1 MKLSIQTKLLVV
13 IAGIA
18 LLSVAVSGYT
28 AFTTGRASLEIESF
42 NKLTA
47 VREMKSTQIE
57 EYFSQISGQVTTLS
71 QDRMVIE
78 ALRNFDTAFSE
89 IETEL
94 EISVTQ
100 SLSYDR
106 ATENYYN
113 QIFIPRL
120 TQNLLRDV
128 PVDAYWPREPATRIL
143 QYLYITNN
151 QYETG
156 LKHLL
161 DDPQDGST
169 YSSHHAIYHPI
180 IRNFLETFGY
190 YDIFLVNRNGFIVY
204 SVFKEI
210 DFGTSL
216 LTGPYSQTNFSKAFR
231 STRNADSSD
240 YVHLEDF
247 RPYHPSYDAPA
258 SFIATPIF
266 DGNINIGSLIFQ
278 MPVDKINNIMTN
290 NQAWSDVGLGES
302 GETYLVGE
310 DFTLRNQSRFLIEDA
325 ENYFRA
331 IEENGVELLTS
342 ARIKNL
348 NSTIGLQEVRTEGT
362 AAALAGET
370 GTAIFPDYRNVPV
383 LSAYKPLDIQ
393 DVDWVIMS
401 EIDEAEAFGPITELR
416 NRISLAAGVLAISV
430 IAIAVLVARS
440 ITKPIAD
447 LTEASELV
455 AAGNL
460 ERRVIAQSSDEI
472 GDLANSF
479 EDMRI
484 SMRKLIADLEE
495 INSNLEGTVAKR
507 TKALEKS
514 SLQAQLLY
522 KSSEV
527 AVENFTID
535 GALTKV
541 ITDVSKLMK
550 WDIGH
555 VYFPVHKK
563 RKVVLHPSS
572 LWYLRNKRDFKTFK
586 AVTQETIFEKGE
598 GLPGRV
604 FQSGKVAWIKNVQKD
619 KNFPRNK
626 LSKNLS
632 VKGAVG
638 VPLTVEN
645 EVVAILE
652 FFSRKEIKLDRSMVA
667 ILELVAEQMNRVYE
681 RLILEERV
689 RGNEERLNYAL
700 EGSSDGLWDW
710 NIQTG
715 DIYYSPRWEMML
727 GYEPGEIAPEIE
739 SWEKLVDP
747 SHLEKANERMR
758 EHLEGRTETYEAEYR
773 ARSKSGD
780 WVWILARGK
789 VASFDENEKPLRF
802 VGTHVD
808 ITEQKR
814 LETKLQIV
822 NQRMEDELNVAR
834 DIQIGMLPRDYP
846 AFPERNDILVH
857 ADLNSA
863 RQVGGDFYDY
873 YFVDDEHFCF
883 VIGDVSGKGA
893 PGALFMAVS
902 KTLVKSRAQDDFS
915 TASILTHVNDEIS
928 KNNPN
933 SMFVTMF
940 LGILNVK
947 TGRMT
952 YSNAGHNPPY
962 LLRKDGTTV
971 RFDTLH
977 GPVLGAMGG
986 MVYREEE
993 IQLSLNDRIFVY
1005 TDGVTEAMDI
1015 KDKLYSEE
1023 RLAEYMEKIRAY
1035 SVEDINNSV
1044 MKDVRAHIG
1053 KAVQS
1058 DDITILALT
1067 YSNQIQEGE
1076 VKSLALE
1083 ILNKYEEMP
1092 IVFDSWK
1099 KFAKENAIDDK
1110 LRRNVSVVIDEFL
1123 NNIISYAYEDEIDHV
1138 IEIVFKLSGNRFV
1151 MSLIDDGKPF
1161 NPFEKDSLKSLNTPH
1176 QERKLGGFGIHFVK
1190 SIMDEY
1196 HYDRKIDKNE
1206 ITLIKVLESN

>member
-1 MKLSIQTKLLVV
+1 MKLSIQTKLLIV

-18 LLSVAVSGYT
+18 LLSVGVSGYT
-28 AFTTGRASLEIESF
+28 AFVTGKASLEIESF

-47 VREMKSTQIE
+47 VREMKSSQIE
-57 EYFSQISGQVTTLS
+57 EYFNQISGQVVTLS
-71 QDRMVIE
+71 EDRMIIE
-78 ALRNFDTAFSE
+78 ALRNFDAAFSE
-89 IETEL
+89 IEAEL
-94 EISVTQ
+94 ELSETQ
-100 SLSYDR
+100 IDSFDQ
-106 ATENYYN
+106 ATDNYYK

-128 PVDAYWPREPATRIL
+128 PVEAYWPRESATRIL
-143 QYLYITNN
+143 QYFYISANPH
-151 QYETG
+151 ETG
-156 LKHLL
+156 SKHFLE
-161 DDPQDGST
+161 DPKDGST
-169 YSSHHAIYHPI
+169 YSSNHAIYHPI
-180 IRNFLETFGY
+180 IRNFLETFGF
-190 YDIFLVNRNGFIVY
+190 YDIFLVNQNGFIVY

-231 STRNADSSD
+231 ATRPADSSD
-240 YVHLEDF
+240 FVQLEDF

-258 SFIATPIF
+258 SFIASPIF
-266 DGNINIGSLIFQ
+266 EEGENIGALIFQ
-278 MPVDKINNIMTN
+278 MPVDKINDIMTN
-290 NQAWSDVGLGES
+290 NQAWSDVGLGTS
-302 GETYLVGE
+302 GETYLVGD

-325 ENYFRA
+325 ENYFLA

-348 NSTIGLQEVRTEGT
+348 NSTIGLQEVHTEGT
-362 AAALAGET
+362 VAALGGAT

-383 LSAYKPLDIQ
+383 LSAYKPLNIP

-401 EIDEAEAFGPITELR
+401 EIDEEEAFGPILELR
-416 NRISLAAGVLAISV
+416 NRITRAAAALAITV
-430 IAIAVLVARS
+430 VGIAIVVARS
-440 ITKPIAD
+440 ITKPIVE
-447 LTEASELV
+447 LTHASELL
-455 AAGNL
+455 ASGNL
-460 ERRVIAQSSDEI
+460 EKQVVAHSTDEI
-472 GDLANSF
+472 GELARSF
-479 EDMRI
+479 EGMRV
-484 SMRKLIADLEE
+484 SMRKLILELEE
-495 INSNLEGTVAKR
+495 INANLEGTVAER
-507 TKALEKS
+507 TRELENS

-527 AVENFTID
+527 AVENHTIH
-535 GALTKV
+535 GALLKV

-550 WDIGH
+550 WDVGH
-555 VYFPVHKK
+555 VYFPDLEQ
-563 RKVVLHPSS
+563 RKIILHPSDI
-572 LWYLRNKRDFKTFK
+572 WYLRNKKEFGKFRKLTQKTTFL
-586 AVTQETIFEKGE
+586 EGE

-604 FQSGKVAWIKNVQKD
+604 HESGKVVWIKNVQKD

-626 LSKNLS
+626 LSGKLS

-638 VPLTVEN
+638 VPIIVSEQ
-645 EVVAILE
+645 VVAVLE
-652 FFSRKEIKLDRSMVA
+652 FFSSNEIKLDRGFVA
-667 ILELVAEQMNRVYE
+667 IIEVVAEQVNRVYE
-681 RLILEERV
+681 RLTLEERV

-715 DIYYSPRWEMML
+715 DIYFSPRWETML
-727 GYEPGEIAPEIE
+727 GYEPGETAPTIK
-739 SWEKLVDP
+739 SWEKLIDP
-747 SHLEKANERMR
+747 AHLDMANQKMA
-758 EHLEGRTETYEAEYR
+758 EHLEGGTETYEAEYR

-789 VASFDENEKPLRF
+789 VASSDEKGEPLRF

-808 ITEQKR
+808 ISEQKR
-814 LETKLQIV
+814 LETKLQII
-822 NQRMEDELNVAR
+822 NARMEDELNVAR
-834 DIQIGMLPRDYP
+834 DIQVGMLPSEYP

-902 KTLVKSRAQDDFS
+902 KTLVKSRAQDDIS
-915 TASILTHVNDEIS
+915 TASIFTHVNDEIS
-928 KNNPN
+928 KNNPS

-947 TGRMT
+947 TGKLI

-962 LLRKDGTTV
+962 LLRKDGTTF

-977 GPVLGAMGG
+977 GPVLGAMEG
-986 MVYREEE
+986 MVYKEEQ

-1005 TDGVTEAMDI
+1005 TDGVTEAMDV
-1015 KDKLYSEE
+1015 KDKLYTEE
-1023 RLAEYMEKIRAY
+1023 RLADYMEKIRAY
-1035 SVEDINNSV
+1035 SVEDINSFV
-1044 MKDVRAHIG
+1044 MKDVREHIG

-1067 YSNQIQEGE
+1067 YSNQVQAGE
-1076 VKSLALE
+1076 VKSLDIE
-1083 ILNKYEEMP
+1083 IVNKYEEMP
-1092 IVFDSWK
+1092 RVIDAWN
-1099 KFAKENAIDDK
+1099 KFAENNEIEAK
-1110 LRRNVSVVIDEFL
+1110 LRRNVNMVIDEFL
-1123 NNIISYAYEDEIDHV
+1123 NNVISYAFEDELEHA
-1138 IEIVFKLSGNRFV
+1138 IEIGFKLSGNRLV

-1161 NPFEKDSLKSLNTPH
+1161 NPFEGDSLKSLNTPH
-1176 QERKLGGFGIHFVK
+1176 AERRLGGFGIHIVK

-1196 HYDRKIDKNE
+1196 YYDRKIDKNE
-1206 ITLIKVLESN
+1206 ITLIKVLDDK